1 MQTSVA
7 IDAST
12 RAGMTTDILD
22 ESRLLAEIGVSEQE
36 ERAYRLLLARGALA
50 VDDLCQALLL
60 DRAQSAQLLAAL
72 EAKGLA
78 VYEPGALPRFLP
90 GTPEVAV
97 EALILRKQATLER
110 TRSAIA
116 RLKHEGSS
124 RTAAAPPSPVGS
136 VVTVITGR
144 DLQLQT
150 YRQVQNTAQHEL
162 RCLMPAPF
170 VMAGNHAQPEQPR
183 YGSARYLS
191 VLDAA
196 ARTDGATME
205 HIRARSAPNDE
216 WRFARSIPIRVM
228 IADRRLALLALDN
241 DGLDGTLL
249 LVRPSPL
256 LDGLNAMFDMI
267 WARAAH
273 AGPPAAAR
281 IAVGDSTSA
290 FCGELEALIPLL
302 AAGLNDKT
310 IAHRLRISVRTLLRR
325 VAKLLN
331 VLDAHSRFQAGWSLA
346 LRLHGITAPGNV
358 SDEQPKPESR
368 PDGENQ
374 DSPQRR
380 KAPLSEWPGPQPR

>member
-1 MQTSVA
+1 
-7 IDAST
+7 
-12 RAGMTTDILD
+12 MTTDILD
-22 ESRLLAEIGVSEQE
+22 ENRLLAEIGVNEQE

-50 VDDLCQALLL
+50 VDDMSQALLL
-60 DRAQSAQLLAAL
+60 ERAQSEQLLAAL

-78 VYEPGALPRFLP
+78 VYESGAVPRFLP

-97 EALILRKQATLER
+97 AALILRKQATLDR
-110 TRSAIA
+110 TRSAIT
-116 RLKHEGSS
+116 RLNRDGGN
-124 RTAAAPPSPVGS
+124 RAAVNPPSPVGS

-144 DLQLQT
+144 DSQLLA

-162 RCLMPAPF
+162 RCLVPAPF
-170 VMAGNHAQPEQPR
+170 VMPDSHAPR
-183 YGSARYLS
+183 ARSGSVRYLS
-191 VLDAA
+191 VLDAT

-216 WRFARSIPIRVM
+216 WRFARTIPVRVL
-228 IADRRLALLALDN
+228 IADRCLALLALDN
-241 DGLDGTLL
+241 DGLDGSLL

-256 LDGLNAMFDMI
+256 FDGLNAMFDMI
-267 WARAAH
+267 WAGAIPAVP
-273 AGPPAAAR
+273 AAAAR
-281 IAVGDSTSA
+281 IAAANATSA
-290 FCGELEALIPLL
+290 FSGELEALIPLL

-346 LRLHGITAPGNV
+346 LRLHGITAPAGV
-358 SDEQPKPESR
+358 TDELPKPESP
-368 PDGENQ
+368 PDGVTQ

-380 KAPLSEWPGPQPR
+380 KAPLMEWPGPQPR